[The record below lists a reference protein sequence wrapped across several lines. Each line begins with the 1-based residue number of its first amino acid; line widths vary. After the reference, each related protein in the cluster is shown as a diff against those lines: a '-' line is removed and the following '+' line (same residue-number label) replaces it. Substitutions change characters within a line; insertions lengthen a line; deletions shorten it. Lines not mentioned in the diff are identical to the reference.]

1 MIAAFVILVL
11 VAAIGLAIA
20 LGHIILLSG
29 RERVLN
35 EPVGRCGQAN

>member
-1 MIAAFVILVL
+1 MIAALVILVL

-29 RERVLN
+29 RERVIN
-35 EPVGRCGQAN
+35 EPFGKCGQTN